1 MAEYVT
7 SVTQKGQVTIPAP
20 LRRVLGVKPRDKI
33 AFQLVDGDVRIRP
46 IESAILASYGAVK
59 PLKPLKPLK
68 PPKPPLDYRQLR
80 RETEEE
86 IADEV
91 TGER

>member
-59 PLKPLKPLK
+59 PLKPLKP
-68 PPKPPLDYRQLR
+68 PKPPLDYRQLR